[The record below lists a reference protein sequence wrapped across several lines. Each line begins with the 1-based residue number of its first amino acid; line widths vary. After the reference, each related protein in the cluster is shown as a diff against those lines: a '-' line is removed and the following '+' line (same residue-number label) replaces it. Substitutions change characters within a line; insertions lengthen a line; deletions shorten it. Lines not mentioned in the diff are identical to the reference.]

1 MKMQINIFTTMKMNK
16 PHSLIILI
24 SITAEGPDY
33 CLEQSDTEMKI
44 LFLNKKSHTEGN
56 KI

>member
-1 MKMQINIFTTMKMNK
+1 MKMNK